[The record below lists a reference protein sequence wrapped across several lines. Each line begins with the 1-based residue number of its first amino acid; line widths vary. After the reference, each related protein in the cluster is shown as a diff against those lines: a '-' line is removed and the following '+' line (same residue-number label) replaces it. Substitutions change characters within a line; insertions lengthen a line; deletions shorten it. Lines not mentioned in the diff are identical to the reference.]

1 MHFWEFQTPEKNPVF
16 PSRFRYIPEKNP
28 VSGVGTRFRCHTDT
42 DTENRIFFRFLCM
55 VAACRAI
62 KIFTRDNIYN
72 IGANDYLRIVLYVLV
87 FC

>member
-42 DTENRIFFRFLCM
+42 DNETGFFSGSYVCSQN
-55 VAACRAI
+55 A
-62 KIFTRDNIYN
+62 NIT
-72 IGANDYLRIVLYVLV
+72 LT
-87 FC
+87 